1 VLVTAGLSETGRRN
15 TSIET
20 FFSGSDSWQV
30 SRTPQQFGG
39 LPLYAHLYLLAD
51 GSICYAGGHMDDGP
65 ADALRLDLTRD
76 PASRHSMPFLTASGW
91 RRDVRR
97 CQAHLELGHL
107 AGCVGHLLHGQAEP
121 VPSKP
126 DPLTAGP
133 GDEFF
138 GTPLLSGG
146 ARVVHDGSVLFG
158 RCRLGAAPVR
168 RWLRPVP
175 GGPGRGKGP

>member
-1 VLVTAGLSETGRRN
+1 
-15 TSIET
+15 
-20 FFSGSDSWQV
+20 
-30 SRTPQQFGG
+30 
-39 LPLYAHLYLLAD
+39 
-51 GSICYAGGHMDDGP
+51 MDDGP

-76 PASRHSMPFLTASGW
+76 PASRHSMPFLTASRW

-121 VPSKP
+121 VPQKP

-146 ARVVHDGSVLFG
+146 VRVVHDGSVLFG
-158 RCRLGAAPVR
+158 RYRLGAGQLIGQLLVG
-168 RWLRPVP
+168 LRPALESTGDWELVRELARSAVARGSSAARQRAAHGSGGARRVVDTLITETRAVP
-175 GGPGRGKGP
+175 PWLQGARLVA